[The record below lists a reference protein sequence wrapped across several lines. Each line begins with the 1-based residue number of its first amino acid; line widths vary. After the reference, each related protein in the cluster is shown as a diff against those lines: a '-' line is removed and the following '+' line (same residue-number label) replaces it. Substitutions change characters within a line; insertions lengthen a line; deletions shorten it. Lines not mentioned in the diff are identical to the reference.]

1 MNIGN
6 LFFSWSGR
14 INRAKFWLASS
25 ICLIIW
31 GTVELTA
38 RMLLK
43 GFDIP
48 QGAALP
54 LVIAFWLPQVLLV
67 IPMTAIGVKR
77 LHDRAKSG
85 WWLVLF
91 SVVPWV
97 VHVAHAHVALSVAS
111 LGLSAWALVEMGCLR
126 GTIGP
131 NRYGD
136 DPLALQPRP
145 IIV

>member
-6 LFFSWSGR
+6 LFFNWSGR
-14 INRAKFWLASS
+14 INRAKFWLASL
-25 ICLIIW
+25 ICLVVW
-31 GTVELTA
+31 GTVELSA
-38 RMLLK
+38 LMLMK

-48 QGAALP
+48 EGAVLP
-54 LVIAFWLPQVLLV
+54 LAFAFWLPQVLLV
-67 IPMTAIGVKR
+67 IPMTAIGINR

-85 WWLVLF
+85 WWLLLF
-91 SVVPWV
+91 GVVPAV
-97 VHVAHAHVALSVAS
+97 IHAVSSHIALLVAS
-111 LGLSAWALVEMGCLR
+111 LMISIWALVEMGCLR

-145 IIV
+145 IVV